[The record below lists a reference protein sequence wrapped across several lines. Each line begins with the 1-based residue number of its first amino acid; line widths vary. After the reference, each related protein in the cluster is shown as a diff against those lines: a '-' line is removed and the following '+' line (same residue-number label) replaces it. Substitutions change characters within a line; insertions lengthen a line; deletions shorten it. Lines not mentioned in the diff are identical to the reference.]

1 MPSSTRAFDIDPPP
15 AHAGAWVARLPRI
28 LRLLGRD
35 WPAACAAAFLVLLVL
50 AALAAPRLTGY
61 AYDHQDLDHPFQGTA
76 AGRWW
81 LGTDQYGRDLL
92 TRILYGARVSLAV
105 GGSAVV
111 AESGLGVAWGT
122 VVGFYGGRIDAVLM
136 RIVDLLIAFPSLLLA
151 VLVTGI
157 FGPSLI
163 NIVLALT
170 MTAWPA
176 MARTIRSEVVALR
189 ERDYIEAARALGA
202 PPGRILARHLVPNVV
217 HLLAARA
224 TLDVSAL
231 ILTEAT
237 LSFIGIG
244 VQPPRPS
251 WGLMISES
259 FQFLQSHPD
268 LVIVPATVLSLT
280 VVSFNL
286 LGESIAEGLDP
297 KLRRRTA

>member
-1 MPSSTRAFDIDPPP
+1 MPPSIPVSATEPAAGARGRAAIRPP
-15 AHAGAWVARLPRI
+15 AFLRWVR
-28 LRLLGRD
+28 RD
-35 WPAACAAAFLVLLVL
+35 WAAAAAAGFLTILI
-50 AALAAPRLTGY
+50 ALALGAPWIAPYGY
-61 AYDHQDLDHPFQGTA
+61 DRQDLDHALQGP
-76 AGRWW
+76 GPQHW

-92 TRILYGARVSLAV
+92 SRLLHGARISLTVGFAAV
-105 GGSAVV
+105 A
-111 AESGLGVAWGT
+111 AESVLGVAWGT
-122 VVGFYGGRIDAVLM
+122 VAGFYGGAADAALM

-157 FGPSLI
+157 FGPSLV

-189 ERDYIEAARALGA
+189 EREYIEAARAIGA
-202 PPGRILARHLVPNVV
+202 RPARLLLRHLVPNAV

-231 ILTEAT
+231 VLTEAT

-251 WGLMISES
+251 WGLMINEA
-259 FQFLQSHPD
+259 FQFLQSHPY
-268 LVIVPATVLSLT
+268 LVIVPATALSLT
-280 VVSFNL
+280 VIAFNV
-286 LGESIAEGLDP
+286 LGESLAERLAPRSAGRP
-297 KLRRRTA
+297 

>member
-1 MPSSTRAFDIDPPP
+1 MPPSIPAFGTDLSIARPGVRMPRAP
-15 AHAGAWVARLPRI
+15 AL
-28 LRLLGRD
+28 LRAVRRD
-35 WPAACAAAFLVLLVL
+35 WPGAAAAGVLALLV
-50 AALAAPRLTGY
+50 ALALGAPWLTGY
-61 AYDHQDLDHPFQGTA
+61 TYDRQDLDHAFQGP
-76 AGRWW
+76 GRAHW

-92 TRILYGARVSLAV
+92 TRLLYGARVSLTV
-105 GGSAVV
+105 GFSAVA
-111 AESGLGVAWGT
+111 AESIVGVAWGT
-122 VVGFYGGRIDAVLM
+122 VAGFYGGRLDAALM
-136 RIVDLLIAFPSLLLA
+136 RVVDLLIAFPSLLLA

-157 FGPSLI
+157 FGPSLVT
-163 NIVLALT
+163 IVLALT

-202 PPGRILARHLVPNVV
+202 RPGRMLVRHLVPNAV

-259 FQFLQSHPD
+259 FQFLQSHPY
-268 LVIVPATVLSLT
+268 LVIVPATALCLT
-280 VVSFNL
+280 VVSFNVV
-286 LGESIAEGLDP
+286 GEALTERLDP
-297 KLRRRTA
+297 RQRQRG

>member
-1 MPSSTRAFDIDPPP
+1 VR
-15 AHAGAWVARLPRI
+15 
-28 LRLLGRD
+28 RD
-35 WPAACAAAFLVLLVL
+35 RSAAAAAAFLLSLIIL
-50 AALAAPRLTGY
+50 ALGAPWVSGY
-61 AYDHQDLDHPFQGTA
+61 TYDRQDLDHPFRGPEH
-76 AGRWW
+76 GHW

-92 TRILYGARVSLAV
+92 TRVLYGARVSLTV
-105 GGSAVV
+105 GFSAVA
-111 AESGLGVAWGT
+111 AESILGVTWGT
-122 VVGFYGGRIDAVLM
+122 VAGFHGGRLDAMLM
-136 RIVDLLIAFPSLLLA
+136 RIVDLLIGFPSLLLA

-157 FGPSLI
+157 FGPSLV

-170 MTAWPA
+170 MTAWPG

-189 ERDYIEAARALGA
+189 ERDYIEAALALGA
-202 PPGRILARHLVPNVV
+202 PPVRVLARHLVPNVV

-259 FQFLQSHPD
+259 FQFLQSHPY
-268 LVIVPATVLSLT
+268 LVIVPATALSLT

-286 LGESIAEGLDP
+286 VGESLAERLDP
-297 KLRRRTA
+297 RQQRRG

>member
-1 MPSSTRAFDIDPPP
+1 MP
-15 AHAGAWVARLPRI
+15 HASGLLRSAR
-28 LRLLGRD
+28 RD
-35 WPAACAAAFLVLLVL
+35 WPAAAAATLLVCVVVL
-50 AALAAPRLTGY
+50 ALGAPWVTGY
-61 AYDHQDLDHPFQGTA
+61 TYDRQDLDHPFHGPERA
-76 AGRWW
+76 HW

-92 TRILYGARVSLAV
+92 ARLLHGARVSLAV
-105 GGSAVV
+105 GCSAVA
-111 AESGLGVAWGT
+111 AESVLGVTWGT
-122 VVGFYGGRIDAVLM
+122 VAGFYGGRLDAGLM

-157 FGPSLI
+157 FGSSLL

-170 MTAWPA
+170 MTAWPG

-189 ERDYIEAARALGA
+189 ERDYIEAARAVGA
-202 PPGRILARHLVPNVV
+202 RAGRVLARHLVPNTV

-231 ILTEAT
+231 VLTEAT

-259 FQFLQSHPD
+259 FQYLQSHPY

-280 VVSFNL
+280 VVAFNVI
-286 LGESIAEGLDP
+286 GESLAERLDP
-297 KLRRRTA
+297 RQRRRG

>member
-1 MPSSTRAFDIDPPP
+1 MPSSTHAFDIESS
-15 AHAGAWVARLPRI
+15 VLRARARASRRPGL
-28 LRLLGRD
+28 LRALGRD
-35 WPAACAAAFLVLLVL
+35 WPAACAATFLLLLVL
-50 AALAAPRLTGY
+50 ATLAGSRLTGF
-61 AYDHQDLDHPFQGTA
+61 AYDHQDLDHAFSGSGT
-76 AGRWW
+76 GRWS

-92 TRILYGARVSLAV
+92 TRILYGGRVSLAV
-105 GGSAVV
+105 GFAAVT
-111 AESGLGVAWGT
+111 AESVLGVAWGT
-122 VVGFYGGRIDAVLM
+122 VAGFYGGRLDGVLM
-136 RIVDLLIAFPSLLLA
+136 RLVDLLIAFPSLLLA

-157 FGPSLI
+157 FGPSLV

-170 MTAWPA
+170 MTAWPG

-189 ERDYIEAARALGA
+189 ERDYVEAARALGA
-202 PPGRILARHLVPNVV
+202 SPARMLLRHLVPNVV

-259 FQFLQSHPD
+259 FQSLHSHPY
-268 LVIVPATVLSLT
+268 LVIVPAVVLSGTVL
-280 VVSFNL
+280 SFNL
-286 LGESIAEGLDP
+286 LGEAIAEWVDP

>member
-1 MPSSTRAFDIDPPP
+1 MPPSTHAFDIDVPVLPPR
-15 AHAGAWVARLPRI
+15 APRRSGI
-28 LRLLGRD
+28 LRALGRD
-35 WPAACAAAFLVLLVL
+35 WPAGCAAAFLLLLVL
-50 AALAAPRLTGY
+50 ATVGGARLTGY
-61 AYDHQDLDHPFQGTA
+61 AYDHQDLDHTFSGPG
-76 AGRWW
+76 AGRWV

-92 TRILYGARVSLAV
+92 TRILYGGRVSLAV
-105 GGSAVV
+105 GCAAVA
-111 AESGLGVAWGT
+111 AESVLGVTWGT
-122 VVGFYGGRIDAVLM
+122 VAGFYGGRLDAAMM

-157 FGPSLI
+157 FGPSLV

-170 MTAWPA
+170 MTAWPG

-202 PPGRILARHLVPNVV
+202 PPARMLVRHLVPNVV

-224 TLDVSAL
+224 TLDVSA
-231 ILTEAT
+231 IVLTEAT

-259 FQFLQSHPD
+259 FQSLQSHPY
-268 LVIVPATVLSLT
+268 LVVAPAAVLSVTVL
-280 VVSFNL
+280 SFNL
-286 LGESIAEGLDP
+286 LGEAIAEWADP

>member
-1 MPSSTRAFDIDPPP
+1 MPPSIPAFGTELSAALRVPGPTAGPALLRA
-15 AHAGAWVARLPRI
+15 VR
-28 LRLLGRD
+28 RD
-35 WPAACAAAFLVLLVL
+35 RSAAAAATFLLSLIVL
-50 AALAAPRLTGY
+50 ALGAPWVSGY
-61 AYDHQDLDHPFQGTA
+61 AYDRQDLDHPFRGPER
-76 AGRWW
+76 GHW

-92 TRILYGARVSLAV
+92 TRVLHGARVSLTV
-105 GGSAVV
+105 GFSAVA
-111 AESGLGVAWGT
+111 AESILGVTWGT
-122 VVGFYGGRIDAVLM
+122 VAGFHGGRLDAVLM
-136 RIVDLLIAFPSLLLA
+136 RIVDLLIGFPSLLLA

-157 FGPSLI
+157 FGSSLV

-170 MTAWPA
+170 MTAWPG

-189 ERDYIEAARALGA
+189 ERDYIEAALALGA
-202 PPGRILARHLVPNVV
+202 PPVRVLARHLVPNVV

-259 FQFLQSHPD
+259 FQFLQSHPY
-268 LVIVPATVLSLT
+268 LVIVPATALSLT

-286 LGESIAEGLDP
+286 VGESLAERLDP
-297 KLRRRTA
+297 RQQRRG

>member
-1 MPSSTRAFDIDPPP
+1 MRSSTHEFDTDHPPTRMRARGTRRP
-15 AHAGAWVARLPRI
+15 AI
-28 LRLLGRD
+28 LRLLGQDR
-35 WPAACAAAFLVLLVL
+35 PAACAAGLLLLLVL
-50 AALAAPRLTGY
+50 AAVVAARLTGY
-61 AYDHQDLDHPFQGTA
+61 AYDHQDLDHPFRGPE

-92 TRILYGARVSLAV
+92 TRVLYGARVSLAV
-105 GGSAVV
+105 GSSAVA
-111 AESGLGVAWGT
+111 AESVVGVAWGT
-122 VVGFYGGRIDAVLM
+122 IAGFYGGRIDAALM
-136 RIVDLLIAFPSLLLA
+136 RVVDLLIAFPSLLLA

-157 FGPSLI
+157 FGPSLV

-170 MTAWPA
+170 MTAWPG

-189 ERDYIEAARALGA
+189 ERDYLEAARGLGA
-202 PPGRILARHLVPNVV
+202 SPGRILARHLIPNVV
-217 HLLAARA
+217 HLLGARA

-231 ILTEAT
+231 ILNEAT

-259 FQFLQSHPD
+259 FQFLQSHPY
-268 LVIVPATVLSLT
+268 LVVVPATALSVT

-286 LGESIAEGLDP
+286 LGETLSEWLDP
-297 KLRRRTA
+297 KLRQRTR